1 MATEQIRSHFIT
13 DLHKLPYLGEP
24 GLLEP
29 LEVTDLT
36 KGKQRSYVT
45 WQESSDNATEKQ
57 KVAWGSDRKR
67 DRGELGCGIK
77 LKRMS
82 INSPWTSSYI

>member
-1 MATEQIRSHFIT
+1 MATEHICSHFTT

-29 LEVTDLT
+29 LEVTDVN
-36 KGKQRSYVT
+36 KGKQHLYLT
-45 WQESSDNATEKQ
+45 QQKPSDNATGKQ

-67 DRGELGCGIK
+67 DRGEPRCGIK
-77 LKRMS
+77 LK
-82 INSPWTSSYI
+82 

>member
-1 MATEQIRSHFIT
+1 MEKWPLSKYAHISPLTYT
-13 DLHKLPYLGEP
+13 KLPYLGEP

-36 KGKQRSYVT
+36 KGKQHLYVT
-45 WQESSDNATEKQ
+45 QQEPSDNATEKQ

-77 LKRMS
+77 LK
-82 INSPWTSSYI
+82 

>member
-1 MATEQIRSHFIT
+1 MATEQICSHFTT
-13 DLHKLPYLGEP
+13 DLHKTPLP

-36 KGKQRSYVT
+36 KGKQHLYVT
-45 WQESSDNATEKQ
+45 QQEPSDNATEKQ

-77 LKRMS
+77 LK
-82 INSPWTSSYI
+82 